1 MNRAPLPPE
10 ALAQLA
16 SVTDGAVRAGPVLGV
31 PGLLRELGQDPDA
44 VFAAAGLDPHVLAD
58 PEATVDFSA
67 LGHLMRHCVEATG
80 CPHFGLLWGQR
91 TGISALGL
99 VGILGQHSPDLGTAV
114 RNVILYFHIH
124 DRGAVPR
131 LTVSEGCALVGY
143 TIYQPAAEAT
153 AQIYD
158 GVIAITNNVLRALYG
173 PGWQPSEVLLARAK
187 PLDADPYRKVFRAP
201 VRFGAEQSA
210 VVFPAAWLAH
220 PVPGADPSLFK
231 EIQDRITAIESMGG
245 GDVVVQVRRVL
256 CNLIMSGEASL
267 DAVATIFAV
276 HRRTLNRRLR
286 ERGVTFRQLFDEV
299 RRQLARQL
307 LRDTDL
313 PVLTVAETLGY
324 ADAPAFTRAF
334 RRWSGTTPSAWRAAR
349 RQA

>member
-1 MNRAPLPPE
+1 MRKKQLPRE

-16 SVTDGAVRAGPVLGV
+16 SVTDGAVRTGPLLGV
-31 PGLLRELGQDPDA
+31 PGLLRELGQDPDI
-44 VFAAAGLDPHVLAD
+44 VLAAAGLDPHILDD
-58 PEATVDFSA
+58 PEGVIDFSA
-67 LGHLMRHCVEATG
+67 VGRLMQQCVEATG

-91 TGISALGL
+91 TGISGMGL
-99 VGILGQHSPDLGTAV
+99 VGMLGQHSPDLGTAV

-131 LTVSEGCALVGY
+131 LTVSDGRALVGY

-158 GVIAITNNVLRALYG
+158 GVIAITNNVLRTLYG

-187 PLDADPYRKVFRAP
+187 PLDAEPYRKVFRAP
-201 VRFGAEQSA
+201 MRFGAEQSA
-210 VVFPAAWLAH
+210 VVFPAAWLSH
-220 PVPGADPSLFK
+220 PIPGADPTLLK
-231 EIQDRITAIESMGG
+231 KIHDRIAAVDSIGG
-245 GDVVVQVRRVL
+245 GDIVVQVRRIL
-256 CNLIMSGEASL
+256 CNLVMSGEASM
-267 DAVATIFAV
+267 DAVAAIFSV

-286 ERGVTFRQLFDEV
+286 ERGVTFRQLFEEV

-313 PVLTVAETLGY
+313 PVLTIAETLGY
-324 ADAPAFTRAF
+324 GDAPAFTRAF
-334 RRWSGTTPSAWRAAR
+334 RRWCGTTPSAWRAAR
-349 RQA
+349 RRA